1 MTSLRVGVIG
11 LGLFGEAHLQA
22 FQGIP
27 GVEVVAVASRS
38 GEHSRVIAA
47 RYDVP
52 HAFDDYLALCQHP
65 EVDAVTIATE
75 ESLHLAP
82 AIAALK
88 AGKHVFVE
96 KPLADNRAG
105 ALAIRDAAQ
114 NASGRLMPGHIVR
127 FEARFATLHD
137 AIKSG
142 SLGTIAALHASRN
155 RPRTTLSTYGRC
167 HPALITAIHDLDAML
182 WMMPELPTRVR
193 AWQTLDTSENG
204 IYGIWGTLS
213 FPSGAIATIE
223 ATWMMPTDTGLDC
236 GDTFS
241 VVGTKGVANI
251 DMGAAG
257 FRILHSYRTMIPELG
272 YGPTIH
278 GVVGGALQA
287 ELSHFARIAKDPN
300 LPAVASFDDGVRA
313 VIAAEAMI
321 ESAIR
326 NEEIVTPWPEDLI
339 QSARRD

>member
-22 FQGIP
+22 FRGIP
-27 GVEVVAVASRS
+27 GVEVIAVASRN
-38 GEHSRVIAA
+38 GEHARVIAA

-52 HAFDDYLALCQHP
+52 YAFDDYLKLCQHP
-65 EVDAVTIATE
+65 DVDAVTIATE

-82 AIAALK
+82 AIAALE

-96 KPLADNRAG
+96 KPLADNRAD
-105 ALAIRDAAQ
+105 AFAIRDAARQ
-114 NASGRLMPGHIVR
+114 ASGRLMPGHIVR
-127 FEARFATLHD
+127 FESRFAALHD
-137 AIKSG
+137 AIASG

-167 HPALITAIHDLDAML
+167 HPALVTAIHDLDAML

-204 IYGIWGTLS
+204 IYGIWGTLT
-213 FPSGAIATIE
+213 FPSSAIATIE
-223 ATWMMPTDTGLDC
+223 ATWMMPPDTGLDC

-251 DMGAAG
+251 DMGSAG
-257 FRILHSYRTMIPELG
+257 FRILQSQRTLIPELG

-278 GVVGGALQA
+278 GVVGGALKA
-287 ELSHFARIAKDPN
+287 ELSHFVQIAADPD
-300 LPAVASFDDGVRA
+300 LPAATVDDGVRA

-321 ESAIR
+321 ESAAR
-326 NEEIVTPWPEDLI
+326 NEEIAISWPEDLI
-339 QSARRD
+339 QSGPNA